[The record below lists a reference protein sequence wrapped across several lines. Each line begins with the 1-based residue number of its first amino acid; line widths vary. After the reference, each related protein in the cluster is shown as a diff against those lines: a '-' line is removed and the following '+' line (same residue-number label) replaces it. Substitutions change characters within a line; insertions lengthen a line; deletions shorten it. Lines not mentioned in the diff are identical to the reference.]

1 MKFFNAIFVFVIV
14 ISAAIFTFAQHTN
27 RDQPWRVTE
36 AYAVLVKEKAKAKG
50 DLYEAERN
58 FTPETPQYKSASLR
72 LALFNREIRKLFKTN
87 AQNANKF
94 SAAYGDLIVAKI
106 RTEIELFELR
116 EKFTP
121 EYIAVKRKEVELAS
135 LNSDLKKINQSK
147 IRR

>member
-1 MKFFNAIFVFVIV
+1 MKLSNAVFVLVLLIGGTPF
-14 ISAAIFTFAQHTN
+14 AFAQSASHN
-27 RDQPWRVTE
+27 KIWRVSE
-36 AYAVLVKEKAKAKG
+36 AYVVLAKEKANAKG
-50 DLYEAERN
+50 DLYEVERN
-58 FTPETPQYKSASLR
+58 FTPETPQVKVAKLR
-72 LALFNREIRKLFKTN
+72 LALFNREMKKLARTN
-87 AQNANKF
+87 ARNANKF

-135 LNSDLKKINQSK
+135 LNSDLKKINQSQ